1 MATKASPLAQLAP
14 SHPRV
19 RACCLALPAL
29 LAAPILAFTVSGESK
44 VQLKRR
50 TTLYCALAFPPSQVA
65 RRAQLE
71 AVYCKGFDAD
81 KQCQADF
88 GWIVISEP
96 VPCD

>member
-1 MATKASPLAQLAP
+1 MNTKASPVARLAP
-14 SHPRV
+14 MRIWV
-19 RACCLALPAL
+19 RGSCLALAAVPAL
-29 LAAPILAFTVSGESK
+29 LAALAFTFSGRRA
-44 VQLKRR
+44 QLHERM
-50 TTLYCALAFPPSQVA
+50 LYCALAFPPSQVA

-71 AVYCKGFDAD
+71 AVYCKGLNAE